1 MSLLNWIRAAVIA
14 LLVAA
19 VSAVKVLA
27 ARNAKLKEDLE
38 KRERQLVVRNQQD
51 TAKKEIIEDEDKVIS
66 NLKVD
71 NGKSR
76 ADKLNS
82 VLKDTGA

>member
-27 ARNAKLKEDLE
+27 ARNTKLKEDLE
-38 KRERQLVVRNQQD
+38 KRERQLVVRNHQD

-66 NLKVD
+66 NLKD
-71 NGKSR
+71 NTGKSR

-82 VLKDTGA
+82 VLNDTGA

>member
-27 ARNAKLKEDLE
+27 ARNTKLKEDLE

-51 TAKKEIIEDEDKVIS
+51 TAKKEIVEDEDKVIS
-66 NLKVD
+66 NLKD
-71 NGKSR
+71 NTGKSR

-82 VLKDTGA
+82 VLNDTSA